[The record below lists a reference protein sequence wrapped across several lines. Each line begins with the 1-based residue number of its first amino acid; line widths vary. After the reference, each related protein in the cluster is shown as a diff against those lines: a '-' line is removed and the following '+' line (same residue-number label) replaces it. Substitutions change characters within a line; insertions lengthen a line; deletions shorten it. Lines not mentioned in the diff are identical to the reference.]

1 MESVNIPNPKKLEKT
16 KKAIVQDGVNSLHIL
31 ADFDRTL
38 TKASINGRDVPSLIS
53 VLRDYNYLTSDYPE
67 EAKALFRKYRPIEIN
82 PEIPKEEKM
91 KAMEEWWKEHYDL
104 LIKSK
109 LNRKD
114 IENVINSGRVE
125 WREGALEFLDFLKKY
140 NIPLVIISSSGL
152 GTLAISLYFK
162 KSNKLSDN
170 VHIVS
175 NEFEWDE
182 NGYLIRIKM
191 PLIHSLNKNEIILK
205 NFPFFEE
212 IENRPNVILLADS
225 PDDINMKAA
234 GFCKEL
240 ISIGFLNKKVKSNL
254 EQYKNIFDV
263 IITSDSEMKFV
274 NDLLK
279 DIFR

>member
-1 MESVNIPNPKKLEKT
+1 
-16 KKAIVQDGVNSLHIL
+16 
-31 ADFDRTL
+31 
-38 TKASINGRDVPSLIS
+38 
-53 VLRDYNYLTSDYPE
+53 
-67 EAKALFRKYRPIEIN
+67 
-82 PEIPKEEKM
+82 
-91 KAMEEWWKEHYDL
+91 
-104 LIKSK
+104 
-109 LNRKD
+109 
-114 IENVINSGRVE
+114 
-125 WREGALEFLDFLKKY
+125 
-140 NIPLVIISSSGL
+140 
-152 GTLAISLYFK
+152 
-162 KSNKLSDN
+162 
-170 VHIVS
+170 
-175 NEFEWDE
+175 
-182 NGYLIRIKM
+182 M